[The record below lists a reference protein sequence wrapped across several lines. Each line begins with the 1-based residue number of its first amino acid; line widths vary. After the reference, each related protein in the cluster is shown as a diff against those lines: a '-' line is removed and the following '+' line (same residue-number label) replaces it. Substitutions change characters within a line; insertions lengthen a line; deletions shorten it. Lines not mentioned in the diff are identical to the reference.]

1 MAFYTPIFF
10 DTAEADDLALLHSSV
25 RTDDELDNV
34 IANVEYEILD
44 YYKQRPSI
52 PLQLRV
58 GRENLY
64 NVNEV
69 SVRLLDYNQ
78 DVPANTTQQL
88 KDALKKTIA
97 EVASWV
103 LRNYSNSQ
111 NVASI
116 QQGKRSVSYYGLSPS
131 WKDFPS
137 GWNRWLKNFDDKE
150 ARYSI

>member
-1 MAFYTPIFF
+1 MAFYVPVFF
-10 DTAEADDLALLHSSV
+10 DVTVQDDLDLLHSAV
-25 RTDDELDNV
+25 RNDSELDNV

-52 PLQLRV
+52 PLGLQV

-64 NVNEV
+64 NTNQV
-69 SVRLLDYNQ
+69 SVRLLGYDQ
-78 DVPANTTQQL
+78 DNPANSTQQL

-103 LRNYSNSQ
+103 IRNYNTPQ
-111 NVASI
+111 NMQSI
-116 QQGKRSVSYYGLSPS
+116 RQGKRSLSYHGRSPS
-131 WKDFPS
+131 WRDFPD
-137 GWNRWLKNFDDKE
+137 GWQRWLSNFDDRE